1 MLKLFSTESTVVP
14 NGYIY
19 TSHTGA
25 KYVFLEGMWFNDSNM
40 MMVDPQKYPN
50 MYACARQQIVEHNNK
65 SNTAFKIGE
74 NYLHNGKECTFIG
87 ESRFH
92 SDDGTILSES
102 EVITELMGDEQ
113 RVYQVSKETL
123 QKEWSTLK
131 FYILPPHAQDISIPA
146 GIVVQGYKFIPN
158 SHRFVELKSGRP
170 VSPEMTRKLSEEGL
184 RIARQLST
192 NNKLIPLKSVLIQ
205 GNVRSE
211 WNGKEFCDNDGNVVV
226 SEQGSKAIFQAY
238 SQFVKA
244 NPEDFPS
251 LTGAS
256 TGEEQRFG
264 SVPKPEKVTEAED
277 EPAVGVPDGYRFTS
291 GKNKTY
297 AKQRGA
303 WFDVETKKQLN
314 SGAAQSIERAAQQ
327 AILKHNESGA
337 MKIGTKVTSKKG
349 KEYVYV
355 GGDRFIG
362 PDGKMIPKSAAQAIL
377 DRFESSKSENE
388 PKPNDAPQEEPKAQE
403 EPKPEA
409 QAEPK
414 EEPKEEP
421 KPEPTPEPEVE
432 QGNGMEALA
441 SQIKS
446 SPYAKK
452 ITVLLTRGDKVSLLA
467 ADILLAGNK
476 DEVVQI
482 LKSLNNNDE

>member
-50 MYACARQQIVEHNNK
+50 MYMSARQQIVEHNNK
-65 SNTAFKIGE
+65 SNTAFKIGK
-74 NYLHNGKECTFIG
+74 NYFHDGKECTFIG
-87 ESRFH
+87 ENRFH
-92 SDDGTILSES
+92 SIDDGIILTES
-102 EVITELMGDEQ
+102 EVITELMGDDE

-146 GIVVQGYKFIPN
+146 GMVVQGYKFIPN
-158 SHRFVELKSGRP
+158 SHRFVEVQSGRP

-184 RIARQLST
+184 RIARQMAAK
-192 NNKLIPLKSVLIQ
+192 NKIIPLKSVLIQ

-226 SEQGSKAIFQAY
+226 SEQDSKAIFHAY
-238 SQFVKA
+238 SQFIKA
-244 NPEDFPS
+244 NPQDFPS
-251 LTGAS
+251 LTGETA
-256 TGEEQRFG
+256 GEEQRFG
-264 SVPKPEKVTEAED
+264 SVPKPMQSKEKVTEAD
-277 EPAVGVPDGYRFTS
+277 EEQSTIGVPDGYHFTS

-297 AKQRGA
+297 AKQNGS
-303 WFDVETKKQLN
+303 WFDIESKKQLN
-314 SGAAQSIERAAQQ
+314 SGAAKSVENAAQR

-355 GGDRFIG
+355 GGERFVG
-362 PDGKMIPKSAAQAIL
+362 ADGKMIPKSAAQGIL
-377 DRFESSKSENE
+377 DRYTASKSEE
-388 PKPNDAPQEEPKAQE
+388 EHKPDTIPQEEPS
-403 EPKPEA
+403 PEVRS
-409 QAEPK
+409 
-414 EEPKEEP
+414 EPKEEP
-421 KPEPTPEPEVE
+421 KPVPEPEVE
-432 QGNGMEALA
+432 HGNEMESLA
-441 SQIKS
+441 SQIKA
-446 SPYAKK
+446 SPYNKK

-467 ADILLAGNK
+467 ADILLSGNK